1 MASQN
6 RPARLNRV
14 LLALTGLVLLAVGA
28 FTLLLAWTP
37 LSRVLPA
44 VDRHAPLL
52 PRGTGVQGWVPYLAI
67 VVAVF
72 VGLACLRWLLAQTLR
87 RPPTFIWRLPGGA
100 DTGTGTTDLAA
111 DIAADAVA
119 ADIAAYRG
127 VAKAG
132 ATLAGPRAQPE
143 LHLLVSTEAGTDIG
157 PLRERITTHALP
169 RLRAALELE
178 ELPTDLLLRL
188 DAATPAG
195 RMR

>member
-44 VDRHAPLL
+44 VDRNAPLL

-67 VVAVF
+67 VVCVF
-72 VGLACLRWLLAQTLR
+72 VGLACLRWLLAQALR
-87 RPPTFIWRLPGGA
+87 RPPTLIWRLPGSG
-100 DTGTGTTDLAA
+100 DTGTTDLAA
-111 DIAADAVA
+111 DLAADAVA

-143 LHLLVSTEAGTDIG
+143 LHLVVSTEAGTDIG

-188 DAATPAG
+188 DTAAPAG
-195 RMR
+195 RTR

>member
-14 LLALTGLVLLAVGA
+14 LLALTGLVLFAVGA
-28 FTLLLAWTP
+28 FILLLAWTP
-37 LSRVLPA
+37 LSRVMPA

-72 VGLACLRWLLAQTLR
+72 AGLACLRWLLAQALR
-87 RPPTFIWRLPGGA
+87 RPPTLIWRLPGG
-100 DTGTGTTDLAA
+100 TGTGTTDLAA
-111 DIAADAVA
+111 DLAADAVA

-157 PLRERITTHALP
+157 PLRERITAHALP

-188 DAATPAG
+188 DTAAPAG
-195 RMR
+195 RTR